1 MYKKNKLIFDL
12 PDYIQGKI
20 IDKKIIKS
28 IEEEIRDNED
38 FRNEYE
44 TLKAFLKSDISLQEE
59 EAPNGYYNNLLP
71 QILDKLEKRNRVE
84 SFYKKYIFN
93 WKLATVFSIFIL
105 VIIFYKNIDFSGN
118 SIENNFPSGLNEIIT
133 TQDSNGFSNAN
144 DNTLISDNSTNQI
157 SDSSMSV
164 KNNITKSSFH
174 KSKINKTEETLD
186 PQESLYINE
195 NDESIIDIIE
205 NTPDNEVNNLI
216 EKINNIKF

>member
-44 TLKAFLKSDISLQEE
+44 TLKAFLKSDISLKEE

-71 QILDKLEKRNRVE
+71 QILDKLEKRNHVE

-93 WKLATVFSIFIL
+93 S
-105 VIIFYKNIDFSGN
+105 
-118 SIENNFPSGLNEIIT
+118 FP
-133 TQDSNGFSNAN
+133 
-144 DNTLISDNSTNQI
+144 
-157 SDSSMSV
+157 
-164 KNNITKSSFH
+164 
-174 KSKINKTEETLD
+174 
-186 PQESLYINE
+186 
-195 NDESIIDIIE
+195 
-205 NTPDNEVNNLI
+205 
-216 EKINNIKF
+216 